1 MRVPAAVDAASAS
14 VPRNSIT
21 VSAWT
26 LVSRLT
32 GFARV
37 AVIAAVLG
45 PTYFGNTF
53 QAINQ
58 LPNLIIYGL
67 LMGSLFSS
75 LLVPSLVRQIDARDR
90 DGLERVA
97 GAFLGLVTAAFVAV
111 AALGAVTGPLLLG
124 VFTAGVED
132 PSVASA
138 QRRIGWLLLL
148 MVLPQVLLY
157 GLACTAAAVMN
168 AHGRFA
174 LASAA
179 PALENLGTI
188 ATLGASAWLFGT
200 GTAVEQ
206 VPLGQLLL
214 LGIGSTA
221 AVAVHAAVQW
231 LGAWRLGIRLVPRA
245 GWRRDPRVRRLI
257 QRLLPSLGYGS
268 LNMLRWFAVLV
279 AANRVPGGVVAFQ
292 LALNF
297 YYLPVVLGAQP
308 VALAL
313 LPELSR
319 LFQRHDLRRL
329 REELTRG
336 FALASFLTTPAAVAY
351 LILAV
356 PLARMAAFGEMATAS
371 GVILLAAGLATLA
384 PGVVGESRFLIA
396 LQGAYACHD
405 ARSPVRSMALCAS
418 LALAGAVAGLALPAG
433 TGVLLVLGLAYSAGS
448 LAGGADLS
456 RRVHRTLPRSSARA
470 RPAILRAL
478 IASALMAGP
487 AYLAAAAAAGWAQ
500 GRLGSAV
507 QLAVASGVGAGLYF
521 ALQRLW
527 RSPELGSLLG
537 AVRARARPVV
547 Q

>member
-1 MRVPAAVDAASAS
+1 MRVRAVVDGASGS
-14 VPRNSIT
+14 VARNSIT

-26 LVSRLT
+26 LVSRIT

-75 LLVPSLVRQIDARDR
+75 LLVPSLVRQADARDR
-90 DGLERVA
+90 GGLERVA
-97 GAFLGLVTAAFVAV
+97 GAFLGLLTVAFAAV
-111 AALGAVTGPLLLG
+111 ATLGAVGGPLLLR
-124 VFTAGVED
+124 VFAVGVED
-132 PSVASA
+132 RSVASA
-138 QRRIGWLLLL
+138 QRQVGWLLLL

-157 GLACTAAAVMN
+157 GVACTAAAVMN

-179 PALENLGTI
+179 PALENLAMI
-188 ATLGASAWLFGT
+188 ATLGVSAWLFGT
-200 GTAVEQ
+200 GTAIER
-206 VPLGQLLL
+206 VPPGQLVL

-221 AVAVHAAVQW
+221 AVAVHAAAQW
-231 LGAWRLGIRLVPRA
+231 LGAWRLGVRLVPRA
-245 GWRRDPRVRRLI
+245 GWRDPDVRRLF
-257 QRLLPSLGYGS
+257 QRLLPSLGYGW
-268 LNMLRWFAVLV
+268 LNLVRWFAVLV

-319 LFQRHDLRRL
+319 LFQRHDLRRF
-329 REELTRG
+329 RDELIRG

-351 LILAV
+351 LVLAL
-356 PLARMAAFGEMATAS
+356 PLAEIAAFGEMATAS
-371 GVILLAAGLATLA
+371 GVTLLAVGLATLA
-384 PGVVGESRFLIA
+384 PGVVGESRFLVE
-396 LQGAYACHD
+396 LQGSYAGHD

-418 LALAGAVAGLALPAG
+418 LTLAGTVLALALPAG
-433 TGVLLVLGLAYSAGS
+433 AGVLLVLGLAYSAGS

-456 RRVHRTLPRSSARA
+456 RRVHRRLPPSSERA
-470 RPAILRAL
+470 TPAILRAL
-478 IASALMAGP
+478 AASALMAGP
-487 AYLAAAAAAGWAQ
+487 VYLAAEAAAGWAQ
-500 GRLGSAV
+500 GRLGTVV
-507 QLAVASGVGAGLYF
+507 QLALAGGVGAGLYL
-521 ALQRLW
+521 AVQRLW

-537 AVRARARPVV
+537 AMRARAGPVA

>member
-1 MRVPAAVDAASAS
+1 MRVPAPVDAASAS

-26 LVSRLT
+26 LVSRVT

-37 AVIAAVLG
+37 AVIGAVLG

-75 LLVPSLVRQIDARDR
+75 LLVPSLVRHVDTRDR

-97 GAFLGLVTAAFVAV
+97 GAFLGLVTLAFAAV
-111 AALGAVTGPLLLG
+111 AALGAVAGPLLLRVFVIG
-124 VFTAGVED
+124 VVD

-138 QRRIGWLLLL
+138 QRQVGWPLLL

-168 AHGRFA
+168 AHGHFA

-179 PALENLGTI
+179 PALENLGMI
-188 ATLGASAWLFGT
+188 ATLAASAWLFGT
-200 GTAVEQ
+200 GTAVER
-206 VPLGQLLL
+206 VPQGQLLL

-221 AVAVHAAVQW
+221 AVAVHAAAQW
-231 LGAWRLGIRLVPRA
+231 LGAWRLGVRLVPRA
-245 GWRRDPRVRRLI
+245 GWRDPEVRQLI
-257 QRLLPSLGYGS
+257 QRLLPSVGYGW
-268 LNMLRWFAVLV
+268 LNMLRWCAVLV

-297 YYLPVVLGAQP
+297 YSLPLVLGAQP

-313 LPELSR
+313 LPEVSR
-319 LFQRHDLRRL
+319 RFQSHDLRRL
-329 REELTRG
+329 RDELTRG
-336 FALASFLTTPAAVAY
+336 IGLAGFLTTPAAVAY
-351 LILAV
+351 LVLAA
-356 PLARMAAFGEMATAS
+356 PLARIAAFGEMATAS
-371 GVILLAAGLATLA
+371 GVALVAVALATLA
-384 PGVVGESRFLIA
+384 PGVVGESGFLIG
-396 LQGAYACHD
+396 LQGSYACHD

-418 LALAGAVAGLALPAG
+418 LVLAGTVAALALPAG
-433 TGVLLVLGLAYSAGS
+433 TAVLLVLGLAYSAGN
-448 LAGGADLS
+448 LAGGVDLS
-456 RRVHRTLPRSSARA
+456 RRVHRMLPPSPERA
-470 RPAILRAL
+470 TPAILRAL
-478 IASALMAGP
+478 AASVLMAGP
-487 AYLAAAAAAGWAQ
+487 AYLAAAAAAGWAS
-500 GRLGSAV
+500 GRLGAV
-507 QLAVASGVGAGLYF
+507 VEVALAGGVGAGLY
-521 ALQRLW
+521 LTVQRLW
-527 RSPELGSLLG
+527 RSPELWSLLG
-537 AVRARARPVV
+537 AVRARAGPLV